1 MLVDIRKDSF
11 NAWQELQ
18 TYQESLDFKGQY
30 GAVASFVGVMRDF
43 NEDKKVT
50 HMTLEHYPGMTE
62 KHLNAIAKEAT
73 ETWNLL
79 DVIILHRIGRVNIGD
94 DIVLVATWSAHRKQ
108 AFESC
113 RRIMEELK
121 STAPFWK
128 KEETLNGSKWV
139 EKNTPG
145 F

>member
-1 MLVDIRKDSF
+1 MLVEIRKEPF
-11 NAWQELQ
+11 NGWQELQ
-18 TYQESLDFKGQY
+18 SYQEGLEITGQY
-30 GAVASFVGVMRDF
+30 GATASFVGTMRDF

-79 DVIILHRIGRVNIGD
+79 DVLILHRIGRINISD
-94 DIVLVATWSAHRKQ
+94 DIVLVATWSAHRKE

-128 KEETLNGSKWV
+128 KEDTQSGAQWV
-139 EKNTPG
+139 EKNTSG
-145 F
+145 Y

>member
-1 MLVDIRKDSF
+1 MLIEIRKDSF

-18 TYQESLDFKGQY
+18 AYQESLDFKGQY

-73 ETWNLL
+73 ETWSLL

>member
-1 MLVDIRKDSF
+1 MLIEIRKSPF

-18 TYQESLDFKGQY
+18 DYQAHLEIKGEY
-30 GAVASFVGVMRDF
+30 GATASFVGTMRDF

-62 KHLNAIAKEAT
+62 KHLNAIANQAI

-79 DVIILHRIGRVNIGD
+79 DVLILHRIGKVNVAD
-94 DIVLVATWSAHRKQ
+94 DIVLVATWSAHRKA

-128 KEETLNGSKWV
+128 KEETGSGSQWV

>member
-1 MLVDIRKDSF
+1 MLIEIRKEPF

-18 TYQESLDFKGQY
+18 SYQEGLEIGGQY
-30 GAVASFVGVMRDF
+30 GATASFVGTMRDF

-79 DVIILHRIGRVNIGD
+79 DVLILHRIGRINISD
-94 DIVLVATWSAHRKQ
+94 DIVLVATWSAHRKE

-128 KEETLNGSKWV
+128 KEDTQSGAQWV
-139 EKNTPG
+139 EKNTSG
-145 F
+145 Y

>member
-1 MLVDIRKDSF
+1 MLIEIRKEAF

-18 TYQESLDFKGQY
+18 NFQEKLDIQGKF
-30 GAVASFVGVMRDF
+30 GATASFVGSMREF

-73 ETWNLL
+73 EKWNLL
-79 DVIILHRIGRVNIGD
+79 EVLILHRIGRIDISD
-94 DIVLVATWSAHRKQ
+94 DIVLVATWSAHRKD

-128 KEETLNGSKWV
+128 KEETQSGSQWV

-145 F
+145 Y